1 MYYND
6 SALRLES
13 KNAILG
19 GGLVFE
25 FCERG
30 GEARRFLI

>member
-19 GGLVFE
+19 GGLFLIFV
-25 FCERG
+25 G
-30 GEARRFLI
+30 GEAR